1 MANKKIS
8 TKELREL
15 TRSEVEQKLKQEQ
28 ESLFNLRLRH
38 GAQQV
43 PSPIELRL
51 SRRAIARIK
60 TVLTE
65 DAAGVRKLAAG
76 AEPKK

>member
-8 TKELREL
+8 TKELREM
-15 TRSEVEQKLKQEQ
+15 TRTEVEQKLKQEQ
-28 ESLFNLRLRH
+28 DALFNLRLRH
-38 GAQQV
+38 SAQQV
-43 PSPIELRL
+43 TSPITLRL

-65 DAAGVRKLAAG
+65 DASGVRKLAAG
-76 AEPKK
+76 AETKK